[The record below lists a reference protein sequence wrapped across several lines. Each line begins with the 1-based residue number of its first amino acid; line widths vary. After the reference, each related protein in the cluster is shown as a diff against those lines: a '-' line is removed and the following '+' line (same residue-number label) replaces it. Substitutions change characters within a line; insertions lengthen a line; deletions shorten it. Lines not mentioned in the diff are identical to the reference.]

1 MQSPWN
7 HCVNVSFCSGKVTG
21 TNATTSAAGSS
32 DGGCKSVL
40 GGLSVLLIAAGAAL
54 TLAKRKHS

>member
-21 TNATTSAAGSS
+21 AT
-32 DGGCKSVL
+32 V
-40 GGLSVLLIAAGAAL
+40 
-54 TLAKRKHS
+54 KRKISLLPFALISTG